1 VPNTLRRNIERAS
14 LPVIARM
21 GSLPRAVPFLILLA
35 LLIAGVVIQ
44 GPVGF
49 VFMSLGAAFVAW
61 ILYLSWPRLT
71 GSERIMRSAVVLL
84 AVAMAVTRLFP
95 KG

>member
-1 VPNTLRRNIERAS
+1 
-14 LPVIARM
+14 M
-21 GSLPRAVPFLILLA
+21 G
-35 LLIAGVVIQ
+35 
-44 GPVGF
+44 
-49 VFMSLGAAFVAW
+49 LGALFVGW

-95 KG
+95 KS